1 MPMHGCASTWPL
13 QNCRRS
19 APSLTRSVAIG
30 YDTAM
35 KTKSFS
41 EMRCSIARTLE
52 LVGSWWALL
61 IIRDAMMGARR
72 FKHFEK
78 SLGISKN
85 TLTSRLN
92 DLIDAGILDRVA
104 GSDGS
109 AFDEYV
115 LTEQGRELAPV
126 MIALSQWG
134 DKWVPHTEGSSTEI
148 IDARSGEPL
157 PQIWP
162 RDREGGNLPLE
173 QISMRRA
180 ADAPPMKWT
189 ED

>member
-1 MPMHGCASTWPL
+1 MT
-13 QNCRRS
+13 S
-19 APSLTRSVAIG
+19 AAGIG
-30 YDTAM
+30 YASAM
-35 KTKSFS
+35 KPKSFS
-41 EMRCSIARTLE
+41 DMRCSIARTLE

-134 DKWVPHTEGSSTEI
+134 DKWVPHAKGSSTEI
-148 IDARSGEPL
+148 IDVRSGKPL
-157 PQIWP
+157 SQIWP
-162 RDREGGNLPLE
+162 RALDGEKLPLR

-180 ADAPPMKWT
+180 DDAPPLKW
-189 ED
+189 D